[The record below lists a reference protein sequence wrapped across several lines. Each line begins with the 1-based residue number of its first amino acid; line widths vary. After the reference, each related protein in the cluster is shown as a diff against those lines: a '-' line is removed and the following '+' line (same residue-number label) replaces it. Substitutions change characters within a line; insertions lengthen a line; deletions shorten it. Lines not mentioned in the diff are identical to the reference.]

1 MAWIAEP
8 LTFYAV
14 LGIGIGLCVALFI
27 SLKKENAHLRFVL
40 EQDRRL
46 TVGKMEEF
54 RSSMLRLQS
63 ELEQAQL
70 EVKAPPEAASVEP
83 AQAQSVN
90 ISKRSL
96 ALRMHRHGEP
106 TDKIA
111 ATLNI
116 PRNEVE
122 LLLKVHKTVLEQA

>member
-8 LTFYAV
+8 LTIYAA
-14 LGIGIGLCVALFI
+14 LGAGLGLCIALFI
-27 SLKKENAHLRFVL
+27 SLKGENTRLRSLL

-46 TVGKMEEF
+46 TVDKLEEF
-54 RSSMLRLQS
+54 RSSVLRLHK

-70 EVKAPPEAASVEP
+70 EAKAGPEGVAGEP
-83 AQAQSVN
+83 AQTHSVN
-90 ISKRSL
+90 INKRSL
-96 ALRMHRHGEP
+96 ALRMHRRGEP
-106 TDKIA
+106 VDQIA